1 MKNLESFENFKNEE
15 IENLDAALGG
25 ELLRCRWTDGT
36 NSGDDL
42 YDTEARRVI
51 YL

>member
-15 IENLDAALGG
+15 VENLDVALGG
-25 ELLRCRWTDGT
+25 ELRPCRWTDGT

-42 YDTEARRVI
+42 WDTENKRLI